1 MEAMMSLSQADAE
14 ALRTAKNLLEH
25 PSLAAKITSI
35 VGTPMA
41 KGFDLLPATW
51 SEVVT
56 SATRIALEQALN
68 VALLTVDDRG
78 RRASSNR
85 MHKFAVAAVGA
96 AGGLFG
102 LPALAV
108 ELPVST
114 IVILRS
120 IADIARSEGELLHSS
135 AAKLAC
141 LEVFAFGGPSP
152 GDDATTTG
160 YFTIRAS
167 LAKAVSEAARH
178 IGQQGVS
185 REGAPALV
193 RFLTQVASRFGVTVS
208 EKLAAQA
215 LPMVGAMGGALI
227 NSVFIDH
234 FQDIARGHFTIRRLE
249 RRYGPELIQRAYD
262 NM

>member
-1 MEAMMSLSQADAE
+1 MMGLSQEDAE
-14 ALRTAKNLLEH
+14 ALRQAKRLLEH

-35 VGTPMA
+35 MGTPIA

-56 SATRIALEQALN
+56 SAARIALEQALN
-68 VALLTVDDRG
+68 VALLTVDDTGTRT
-78 RRASSNR
+78 SSNR
-85 MHKFAVAAVGA
+85 MHTLAAAAVGA

-102 LPALAV
+102 LPALVV

-114 IVILRS
+114 TVILRS
-120 IADIARSEGELLHSS
+120 IADIARSEGEPLQTPE
-135 AAKLAC
+135 AKLAC
-141 LEVFAFGGPSP
+141 LEVFAFGGPSL

-160 YFTIRAS
+160 YLTIRTS

-178 IGQQGVS
+178 FGHKGVV
-185 REGAPALV
+185 REGAPAIV
-193 RFLTQVASRFGVTVS
+193 RFMTQVASRFGVTVS

-215 LPMVGAMGGALI
+215 VPMMGAVGGALI

-234 FQDIARGHFTIRRLE
+234 FQDMARGHFIIRRLE
-249 RRYGPELIQRAYD
+249 RTYDPERIKQAYD
-262 NM
+262 MA